1 MLRERIEEE
10 LKSLERRRQ
19 ETSLYIVEE
28 KGKLEEINRT
38 INKLTIMLGGSDENE
53 NDSGN

>member
-1 MLRERIEEE
+1 MLREQIEAE

-19 ETSLYIVEE
+19 ETSLYIAEE

-38 INKLTIMLGGSDENE
+38 INKLAIMLGENDENE
-53 NDSGN
+53 SGN

>member
-1 MLRERIEEE
+1 MLRERIKEE

-19 ETSLYIVEE
+19 ETSLYIAEE

-38 INKLTIMLGGSDENE
+38 INKLTIMLGENDEH
-53 NDSGN
+53 DSGN

>member
-1 MLRERIEEE
+1 MLRERITEE
-10 LKSLERRRQ
+10 LKSLKRRRQ
-19 ETSLYIVEE
+19 ETSLYIAEE

>member
-1 MLRERIEEE
+1 MLREQIKEE

-19 ETSLYIVEE
+19 ETSLYIAEE

>member
-1 MLRERIEEE
+1 MLRERIKEE

-19 ETSLYIVEE
+19 ETSLYIAEE

-38 INKLTIMLGGSDENE
+38 INKLTIMLGEINGDE
-53 NDSGN
+53 SGK

>member
-10 LKSLERRRQ
+10 LKSLECRRQ
-19 ETSLYIVEE
+19 ETSLYIAEE

-38 INKLTIMLGGSDENE
+38 INMLAIILGG